1 MEHVKTID
9 EYIATEMG
17 GKIVRKRKSPIP
29 YITILA
35 VGILLLVL
43 LHNIHAADSLQAF
56 ILTAGII
63 CLAVGLVLT
72 AVNISG
78 AMWCYKYV
86 STGSSMKDKKVY
98 LDIND
103 YLKASEA
110 LRNGNTSSLAGL
122 RAIVSSNNAL
132 RVLCSKDGSIAL
144 VQGGRYD
151 TGQFEAE
158 TPVVCLVG
166 TEVAAIEV
174 LCK

>member
-144 VQGGRYD
+144 VQGGR
-151 TGQFEAE
+151 
-158 TPVVCLVG
+158 
-166 TEVAAIEV
+166 
-174 LCK
+174 